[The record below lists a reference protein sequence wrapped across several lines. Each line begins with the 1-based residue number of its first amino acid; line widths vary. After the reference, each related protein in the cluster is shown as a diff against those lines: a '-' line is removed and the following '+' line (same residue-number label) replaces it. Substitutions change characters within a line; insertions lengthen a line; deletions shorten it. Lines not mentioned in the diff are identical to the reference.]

1 VATEAVV
8 TAQNRRGQAWLRAGR
23 EIGLLTLLF
32 LGYKGVRQAVRGRV
46 DVAFDNAGRVLSF
59 ERWLHLDFE
68 AGLQRVALHSHEL
81 IVALNR
87 YYVSVHF
94 TATLV
99 FVVWIYLAHRD
110 WYPHIRRLLIG
121 STGISLIL
129 HVVFPLAPPRMMPGF
144 IDTMAVFGPNSYAD
158 DRVASLANQYAAMPS
173 VHFAWAVLIAYAV
186 VRCSRSPL
194 RWLIVVH
201 PVMTLAA
208 IILTANHYWLDAAV
222 ALLVLAITFVAE
234 QRVIGSRATEPALA
248 H

>member
-1 VATEAVV
+1 
-8 TAQNRRGQAWLRAGR
+8 
-23 EIGLLTLLF
+23 
-32 LGYKGVRQAVRGRV
+32 
-46 DVAFDNAGRVLSF
+46 
-59 ERWLHLDFE
+59 
-68 AGLQRVALHSHEL
+68 
-81 IVALNR
+81 
-87 YYVSVHF
+87 
-94 TATLV
+94 
-99 FVVWIYLAHRD
+99 
-110 WYPHIRRLLIG
+110 
-121 STGISLIL
+121 
-129 HVVFPLAPPRMMPGF
+129 VVFPLAPPRMMPGF